1 MVARMVIDDG
11 DGIVTLTEGGEMAN
25 GFIFFVWRLA

>member
-1 MVARMVIDDG
+1 MVTDDG

-25 GFIFFVWRLA
+25 GLLFLVLRLA